1 MSAAL
6 RHTSSFLRRL
16 GRKLYEARLAKAQ
29 QVVDEHRRFHRPEAL
44 GSGFIPF

>member
-6 RHTSSFLRRL
+6 RHTSNFLRRW
-16 GRKLYEARLAKAQ
+16 GRKFCEARQAKAQ

-44 GSGFIPF
+44 GIGFIPF

>member
-6 RHTSSFLRRL
+6 RHTSSFLRRW
-16 GRKLYEARLAKAQ
+16 GRKFYEARQSKAQ